1 MNLFKPNESKAGVVH
16 LHLKANKDDNLVG
29 VIAIECEAAIE
40 NLSVFVG
47 QWYLD

>member
-29 VIAIECEAAIE
+29 VIAIECEAVIE

-47 QWYLD
+47 Q